1 MNWIRSR
8 SVITSET
15 DGGRRG
21 LSRRAWARARVLGGA
36 LVLAVLVW
44 RLGTGPFLAGLR
56 GLGPVSLLAA
66 TGIGLLTTVCSAW
79 RWRVVAGALGVGLPL
94 PAATAAYYRSQFL
107 NSALPG
113 GVLGDVHRGVR
124 HGVDTGDLGRGLRAV
139 VWERTA
145 GQVVQVVLAL
155 VVLQV
160 LPSPFS
166 AAVPLLA
173 TTVAVA
179 GIAGLLAGRAL
190 VRRGPPRLAR
200 DLRRAAGEVREG
212 LLGPATWPAV
222 TLASLLACAGHVGVF
237 LLAARATGVD
247 GKLALLLPLAL
258 MVLLAAA
265 IPLNIGGWGPRE
277 GVAAWVFAAAGWG
290 AERGTAV
297 ATAFGVMTLVATLP
311 GAGVLLLARRRRRS
325 TPPQPDALGSVPDG
339 AREDGAAHG

>member
-1 MNWIRSR
+1 
-8 SVITSET
+8 V
-15 DGGRRG
+15 
-21 LSRRAWARARVLGGA
+21 
-36 LVLAVLVW
+36 
-44 RLGTGPFLAGLR
+44 
-56 GLGPVSLLAA
+56 VS
-66 TGIGLLTTVCSAW
+66 
-79 RWRVVAGALGVGLPL
+79 GALGVGLPL

-124 HGVDTGDLGRGLRAV
+124 HGADTGDLGRGLRAV

-160 LPSPFS
+160 LPSPFH

-173 TTVAVA
+173 TTVAAV
-179 GIAGLLAGRAL
+179 GVAGLLAGRA
-190 VRRGPPRLAR
+190 VIRHGPPALAR
-200 DLRRAAGEVREG
+200 DLRRAAGEIRGG

-222 TLASLLACAGHVGVF
+222 TLMSLLACAGHIGVF
-237 LLAARATGVD
+237 LLAARAAGVD
-247 GKLALLLPLAL
+247 GEPLVLLPLAL

-277 GVAAWVFAAAGWG
+277 GVAAWVFALAGWG

-311 GAGVLLLARRRRRS
+311 GAVVLLLGRRRRPAA
-325 TPPQPDALGSVPDG
+325 TPEAGPPGGVPDG